1 VARGLDE
8 VPDVLAAPRAARA
21 EPILVLPHPP
31 DRQAVRG
38 RVGAGASVPSD
49 RVPRALLD
57 STLEDERSDDEG
69 DGAEDDE
76 KEE

>member
-1 VARGLDE
+1 MARGLDE
-8 VPDVLAAPRAARA
+8 VPDVLAAAGAARA
-21 EPILVLPHPP
+21 EPVLVLPHPP
-31 DRQAVRG
+31 DCQAVRG
-38 RVGAGASVPSD
+38 CVDAGASVLSD
-49 RVPRALLD
+49 RVHRALLD